1 MGNTFICNSYIFCWK
16 DWDNMYKNEQK
27 LKSKRFYL
35 ALIAMLIPIIIILA
49 LLWCNVKTI
58 SKIPFESVSKDF
70 PGTII
75 FLLEFGITII
85 AITVAVWI
93 GLNIYNLVAKDDLI
107 TIEER
112 IKELNELE
120 GTLTITQKNHNELL
134 RTFFISSLIKTQTD
148 EMTLLFI
155 NEISK
160 IDIEELDSTFLVE
173 MTFLEE
179 AFANIV
185 SAYNKRNRKT
195 IEGFYESGMKYCDKI
210 SDRLS
215 QTKIAFHTW
224 YYQAYICFRRADFK
238 FYYSVRPSNPPNRS
252 NPVGV
257 SKYCSLL
264 SEAIDDYNRVRN
276 ILPNECKSKTIEC
289 YLNNSIG
296 YCYHEKYMYQNDYGN
311 LEAAINYCKKAC
323 YPDGEDAFLDG
334 NNDNSYAH
342 SIYYRNYAHCIG
354 AKSPNLSGLKE
365 SRIHYMRSLELDY
378 RDAKAHYNFANVI
391 LKIVAENEGIGRN
404 RKQTLNLCKI
414 MSIESKNDVDD
425 AIKSLHWAIVFDT
438 YFTDPYFLCAY
449 AYSLKILTVEN
460 KEEKEK
466 YFKKAKY
473 CIDTYK
479 KLAPSNNTD
488 AYRFYERNLYEAYGD
503 LNKARGINT
512 KLVNDKRGGDCVYIA
527 QLYENT
533 K

>member
-1 MGNTFICNSYIFCWK
+1 MG
-16 DWDNMYKNEQK
+16 KNERK
-27 LKSKRFYL
+27 LRTKRFYL
-35 ALIAMLIPIIIILA
+35 AFVAMLIPIIIILV

-85 AITVAVWI
+85 AIAVAVWI
-93 GLNIYNLVAKDDLI
+93 GLNIYNLIAKDDLI

-112 IKELNELE
+112 IKELNKLE
-120 GTLTITQKNHNELL
+120 GTLIITQKNHNELL

-195 IEGFYESGMKYCDKI
+195 IEGFYKSGMKYCEKI
-210 SDRLS
+210 SDRIAK
-215 QTKIAFHTW
+215 TKIDFHTW
-224 YYQAYICFRRADFK
+224 YYQAYIYFRRAEFK
-238 FYYSVRPSNPPNRS
+238 FYYSVRPSNPPNRDNS
-252 NPVGV
+252 DEV
-257 SKYCSLL
+257 SKYCILL

-296 YCYHEKYMYQNDYGN
+296 YCYHEKYMYQKDYGN
-311 LEAAINYCKKAC
+311 LEAAISYCKKAC
-323 YPDGEDAFLDG
+323 YPDGEDAFLDR
-334 NNDNSYAH
+334 NYDNSFAH
-342 SIYYRNYAHCIG
+342 SLYYRNYAHCIG
-354 AKSPNLSGLKE
+354 AKSPDLSGLKD
-365 SRIHYMRSLELDY
+365 SRIHYTRSLELDY

-391 LKIVAENEGIGRN
+391 LKIVAENEGIGRK
-404 RKQTLNLCKI
+404 RKQTMNLCKI
-414 MSIESKNDVDD
+414 TSRESKNDVDD
-425 AIKSLHWAIVFDT
+425 AIKSLHWATVFDT

-449 AYSLKILTVEN
+449 AYSLKILTVNN
-460 KEEKEK
+460 KAKK
-466 YFKKAKY
+466 KIYFKKAKY
-473 CIDTYK
+473 YIDIYK

-488 AYRFYERNLYEAYGD
+488 AYRFYERNIYEAYGNLD
-503 LNKARGINT
+503 EAERINT
-512 KLVNDKRGGDCVYIA
+512 KLVNDRRGGDCKDIA
-527 QLYENT
+527 QLYKNSKQYRKKT
-533 K
+533 NM